1 MEFVLTEAG
10 FGGDGA
16 ARSVFM
22 MGARE
27 VPLVACVGAGACLDT
42 GEVMWE

>member
-1 MEFVLTEAG
+1 
-10 FGGDGA
+10 
-16 ARSVFM
+16 M